1 MLSGQGESRVR
12 AKRSAF
18 PTEDSMAQFP
28 ITKTLTRIIVTR
40 RDGEY
45 QLQIEDE
52 SREVAV
58 YHTGSEQILQ
68 LADEVDDLLA
78 EEEGEQAES

>member
-1 MLSGQGESRVR
+1 
-12 AKRSAF
+12 
-18 PTEDSMAQFP
+18 MAQFP

-40 RDGEY
+40 QDGEY
-45 QLQIEDE
+45 QLQIEDA

-68 LADEVDDLLA
+68 LADELDDLLA
-78 EEEGEQAES
+78 GEEGEQAES

>member
-1 MLSGQGESRVR
+1 
-12 AKRSAF
+12 
-18 PTEDSMAQFP
+18 MAQFP

-40 RDGEY
+40 QDGEY
-45 QLQIEDE
+45 QLQIEDA

-68 LADEVDDLLA
+68 LADELDDLLVQ
-78 EEEGEQAES
+78 EEGEQAES

>member
-1 MLSGQGESRVR
+1 
-12 AKRSAF
+12 
-18 PTEDSMAQFP
+18 MAQFP

-40 RDGEY
+40 QDGEY

-52 SREVAV
+52 SGDVAV

-68 LADEVDDLLA
+68 LADELDDLLA